1 MDKHNAGTSYSH
13 ILVTLVLLLSAT
25 SAIAQED
32 AGASLSI
39 GAINDRVE
47 GAAVRVLAKY
57 GESLAVTDKLVPKG
71 ISDDR
76 KSASFY
82 TLSRQV
88 TVDTTDKGSFGGV
101 SFRYG
106 VKFYNV
112 GMKTE
117 NALDENGKPIL
128 DENGKIITVTK
139 FDGDKWAH
147 VFPINIGADAD
158 RNFNNHDYLVEAG
171 YIPAQFRSGDS
182 CFKLGA
188 NPIVG
193 LNVQLGHRQRTAVST
208 ASGQPP
214 EPSGNLRRLKL
225 EGRLNFPLSCIFDT
239 PSNTDNTSTDALGLV
254 FADIGQW
261 QVIASSIGW
270 RDYVESRSY
279 KKHELTI
286 RIPTGAKTSFD
297 LKREVGAAPTNFD
310 TGAKFSAN
318 MNIEF

>member
-1 MDKHNAGTSYSH
+1 MNKNFAGTSYPH
-13 ILVTLVLLLSAT
+13 ILITLVLLLSAT
-25 SAIAQED
+25 FAIAQED
-32 AGASLSI
+32 TGASLSI

-57 GESLAVTDKLVPKG
+57 GESLGVTDRLVPKG

-88 TVDTTDKGSFGGV
+88 TVDTTDKGSFGGA

-106 VKFYNV
+106 VKLYNV

-117 NALDENGKPIL
+117 TKDENGNPLLDENGKPTTI
-128 DENGKIITVTK
+128 TK
-139 FDGDKWAH
+139 FDGDKRAH
-147 VFPINIGADAD
+147 IFPINIGADTD

-171 YIPAQFRSGDS
+171 YIPAQFRYGDS

-193 LNVQLGHRQRTAVST
+193 LSVQLGHRQRTAVST

-225 EGRLNFPLSCIFDT
+225 EGKLDFPLSCIFNT
-239 PSNTDNTSTDALGLV
+239 PSNANNTSTDALGLV

-261 QVIASSIGW
+261 QVIASSTGW
-270 RDYVESRSY
+270 RDYVESRTY
-279 KKHELTI
+279 QKHELTV
-286 RIPTGAKTSFD
+286 RIPTGTKTSFD
-297 LKREVGAAPTNFD
+297 LKREIGAAPANFD

-318 MNIEF
+318 MTIEF